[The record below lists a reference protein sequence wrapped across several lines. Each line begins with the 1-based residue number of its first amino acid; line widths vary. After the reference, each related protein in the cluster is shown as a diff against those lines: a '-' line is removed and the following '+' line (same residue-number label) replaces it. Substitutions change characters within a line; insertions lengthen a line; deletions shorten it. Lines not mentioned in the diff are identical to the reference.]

1 MTVSPYKPKRQARP
15 RRPQHARKRAAKV
28 WGRKKGMSFGRQLAL
43 AACIG
48 IAGGLLFAFFPET
61 LPGRNAPGALA
72 VSAVE
77 SDAPQ
82 PAERAGALLG
92 AARISDGDTLRL
104 GGETIRL
111 VGIDAPERDQ
121 TCERRNGA
129 TYRCGEAAR
138 NYLAALT
145 RGTTIKCEGTER
157 DRYGRLLATCY
168 ASDVNLNAEMVRA
181 GHALAY
187 RHYSTRYLPEEESA
201 KAAAT
206 GMWQGR
212 FTEPWDWRQGSRIEA
227 TAATDCNIKGN
238 ISGSGRIYHLPGS
251 KWYEKT
257 QINPGKGERWF
268 CSEEEAIAAG
278 WRAARSPSSFD

>member
-48 IAGGLLFAFFPET
+48 IAGGLLFAFFPEA

-77 SDAPQ
+77 SDALQ
-82 PAERAGALLG
+82 PA
-92 AARISDGDTLRL
+92 
-104 GGETIRL
+104 ETIRL

-121 TCERRNGA
+121 TCERRSGA

-157 DRYGRLLATCY
+157 DRYGRLLAICY
-168 ASDVNLNAEMVRA
+168 ADDVNLNAEMVRA